1 MENRKNV
8 ECALKLDSIVKVYGT
23 GNNAV
28 EALKGVSLNF
38 RKSEFVSVL
47 GPSGCGKTTL
57 LNIIGGLDRYTSGDL
72 IIKGKSTKEYKDAD
86 WDTYRNNSIG
96 FVFQSY
102 NLIPHQSVISNVEL
116 ALTLSGV
123 NEKERKERAKKVL
136 EQVGLKG
143 LEHKRPN
150 QLSGGQMQR
159 VAIARALINNPEII
173 LADEPTGALDTET
186 SVQIMEIL
194 KEVAKDRLVIMVTH
208 NPDLAEKYST
218 RIIKLIDGE
227 KVDDTDPFEPE
238 NIVHEK
244 EKVKKGKAAMRVW
257 TAIALSFSNLLTKKG
272 RTILTSIAG
281 SIGIIGIALVL
292 AVSTGFS
299 SYVNKLQADTL
310 SVYPLTIS
318 EATID
323 LSDFQKLANKS
334 ISDETLR
341 KLVEQKATEKVYTR
355 AMFSDL
361 TNMLKSNDINQTYE
375 KKDGTKHNYIE
386 YVENYINSEN
396 EKAENT
402 EAGWVYAL
410 QKDYGFDMNNFIFS
424 EIGLSSNPNVSPKYS
439 VMSIDNLVK
448 VIESFFDESLKKSG
462 MNITADFVRS
472 YIPTITEM
480 PDNIKLLESQ
490 YEIIDN
496 GGRWAEKEDE
506 LMLVVDKYNRVSD
519 ITLAL
524 LGFNTINGIDTAGG
538 VNVIF
543 GENKE
548 FNFSTVK
555 EKSFYYINNT
565 DRYKDAVKTF
575 ETIDDK
581 DYVQY
586 TYQSKTFV
594 EKDKAAYPPITYAL
608 PENIKELKI
617 TGIIRLKEGVD
628 NGVLQNGIAYTPA
641 LVQKILNDENN
652 YNAPVVQTAK
662 KIAAGEKEDGKNIK
676 YTVAGYTT
684 PPRVAEL
691 AADKS
696 ISKFSIYS
704 ADYNAKENLKTYLN
718 AWNTDIVE
726 KGETEEE
733 IEEAKKY
740 EIHYS
745 DSTELLFSAL
755 NSIVDAVSIVLV
767 VFTSISLVVSSIMI
781 GIITYVSVVER
792 TKEIGVLRAI
802 GARKKDISRIF
813 NAETFLIGLFAGLFG
828 IAVTYL
834 LSIPINL
841 IVGSLMS
848 GVGAIASLKITH
860 ALVLVAVSFTLTLIA
875 GLVPSRIAA
884 KKDPVVALRTE

>member
-1 MENRKNV
+1 MNKSKSA
-8 ECALKLDSIVKVYGT
+8 ECALKLDKIVKVYGT
-23 GNNAV
+23 GNNVV

-72 IIKGKSTKEYKDAD
+72 IIKGKSTKEYKDSD

-123 NEKERKERAKKVL
+123 SKTERRERAKKVL

-143 LEHKRPN
+143 LENKKPN
-150 QLSGGQMQR
+150 QMSGGQMQR

-194 KEVAKDRLVIMVTH
+194 KEVSKDRLVIMVTH
-208 NPDLAEKYST
+208 NPELAEKYST
-218 RIIKLIDGE
+218 RIIRLLDGE
-227 KVDDTDPFEPE
+227 KVGDTNPFE
-238 NIVHEK
+238 IEK
-244 EKVKKGKAAMRVW
+244 IEKSVGDVKKGKAAMKIW
-257 TAIALSFSNLLTKKG
+257 TAISLSFSNLLTKKG
-272 RTILTSIAG
+272 RTILTSFAG

-299 SYVNKLQADTL
+299 GYVGKLQADTL

-323 LSDFQKLANKS
+323 LSDFQNLANKT
-334 ISDETLR
+334 IDDETL
-341 KLVEQKATEKVYTR
+341 KKWVEQRASQQVYTR

-375 KKDGTKHNYIE
+375 KKDGTKHNYVE

-396 EKAENT
+396 EKAGKT
-402 EAGWVYAL
+402 ETGWAYAL
-410 QKDYGFDMNNFIFS
+410 TKGYGFDVNNYIFS
-424 EIGLSSNPNVSPKYS
+424 EIGHPFSINPSEVHYNVL
-439 VMSIDNLVK
+439 SIDSLVK
-448 VIESFFDESLKKSG
+448 MIESFFDAALKSSG

-472 YIPTITEM
+472 YIPTISEM
-480 PDNIKLLESQ
+480 PDNRKLLESQ
-490 YEIIDN
+490 YEIVDN
-496 GGRWAEKEDE
+496 GGRWAENENE
-506 LMLVVDKYNRVSD
+506 LMLVVDKYNRISD

-524 LGFNTINGIDTAGG
+524 LGFKDIKGISVSGG
-538 VNVIF
+538 VNVLFDDVNEI
-543 GENKE
+543 
-548 FNFSTVK
+548 NFDSVK
-555 EKSFYYINNT
+555 EKSFYYFNNT
-565 DRYKDAVKTF
+565 DRYVYKGDYVYQQKLYVA
-575 ETIDDK
+575 DDK
-581 DYVQY
+581 TPNFLEFSLPND
-586 TYQSKTFV
+586 KT
-594 EKDKAAYPPITYAL
+594 EM
-608 PENIKELKI
+608 KI
-617 TGIIRLKEGVD
+617 TGVIRLKEDVED
-628 NGVLQNGIAYTPA
+628 GVLQPGIAYTSDF
-641 LVQKILNDENN
+641 VQKVLNDEKNSD
-652 YNAPVVQTAK
+652 APIVDTARRA
-662 KIAAGEKEDGKNIK
+662 AAGEEYEEGKKISDKFSVKGPFSNNAK
-676 YTVAGYTT
+676 AWTV
-684 PPRVAEL
+684 REL

-696 ISKFSIYS
+696 LNKISIYS
-704 ADYNAKENLKTYLN
+704 ADYTAKENLKTYLN
-718 AWNTDIVE
+718 EWNTNIVE
-726 KGETEEE
+726 QGTTEEE
-733 IEEAKKY
+733 QAAAKEA

-745 DSTELLFSAL
+745 DSTEMLFSAL

-828 IAVTYL
+828 IIITYL

-841 IVGSLMS
+841 IVSSLLA
-848 GVGAIASLKITH
+848 GVGTIASLKLTH
-860 ALVLVAVSFTLTLIA
+860 AIVLVVISFILTLIA